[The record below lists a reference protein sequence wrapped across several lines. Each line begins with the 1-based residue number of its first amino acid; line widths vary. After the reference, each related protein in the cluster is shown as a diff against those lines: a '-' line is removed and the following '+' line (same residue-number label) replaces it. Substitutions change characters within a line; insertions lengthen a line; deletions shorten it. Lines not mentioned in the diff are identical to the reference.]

1 MIRRIEQLIEVDAVA
16 AELVLLREKPELMP
30 EHKFANGRDDMLPYF
45 NQMWQKDSDTSI
57 EFANQNLKEQ
67 VNAAYGNLVEKGL
80 TKTLAEKSTPQKEG
94 MSLLTQLNKL
104 QNLNAEK
111 EKQTQNSDKMITA
124 AVINV
129 GGQNR

>member
-1 MIRRIEQLIEVDAVA
+1 M
-16 AELVLLREKPELMP
+16 
-30 EHKFANGRDDMLPYF
+30 
-45 NQMWQKDSDTSI
+45 
-57 EFANQNLKEQ
+57 
-67 VNAAYGNLVEKGL
+67 EKGL

-111 EKQTQNSDKMITA
+111 EKQTQNSDKVITA